1 MKTGATLR
9 AVMTALSGPVTGL
22 VTAPGGLDVE
32 LRAVVIA
39 EPGDPV
45 GPGDLVLVAGARG
58 EAAVPVIEAA
68 AGCGAAAVAVKGAPV
83 EAMRQAGIAVLGVA
97 ADARWDQV
105 ETLARAVIEG
115 AGADGDSHQDLFS
128 LAQTVATL
136 TGGAVTIEDTAHRV
150 LAYSESDDEVDELR
164 RQSILGRNC
173 PEPYLAHLREWGVYQ
188 RLWAGEE
195 IVDIAERPDLG
206 VRRRLV
212 VGVHAGSRPLGSIW
226 VQEGRAPLAGRSG
239 EVLRGAGRLAALHL
253 ARLYGGTATARAEE
267 DLAVGLLTGSFDSE
281 GLARHLGVDPATPT
295 AVIAV
300 DLRERPDRSWLE
312 LRRTQATEIISVH
325 AAAYRRDAMVIP
337 ACGFI
342 YILLP
347 DPAGATLPAWTTDLV
362 AALRRHMGTPV
373 QAAVSGVA
381 AHVSEVPRAK
391 KEGSRILEIIA
402 PAPERLVA
410 TLEEVRSS
418 LVLREMLNVL
428 RGSGLRDPSLDALE
442 PELAH
447 TLLAYL
453 DSFGDV
459 AAAAEVLHVHP
470 NTVRHRLRRAGAIT
484 GIDLSDPEQRLVAMI
499 QLRLGS

>member
-1 MKTGATLR
+1 M
-9 AVMTALSGPVTGL
+9 
-22 VTAPGGLDVE
+22 
-32 LRAVVIA
+32 
-39 EPGDPV
+39 
-45 GPGDLVLVAGARG
+45 
-58 EAAVPVIEAA
+58 
-68 AGCGAAAVAVKGAPV
+68 
-83 EAMRQAGIAVLGVA
+83 
-97 ADARWDQV
+97 
-105 ETLARAVIEG
+105 
-115 AGADGDSHQDLFS
+115 
-128 LAQTVATL
+128 
-136 TGGAVTIEDTAHRV
+136 
-150 LAYSESDDEVDELR
+150 
-164 RQSILGRNC
+164 
-173 PEPYLAHLREWGVYQ
+173 
-188 RLWAGEE
+188 
-195 IVDIAERPDLG
+195 
-206 VRRRLV
+206 
-212 VGVHAGSRPLGSIW
+212 
-226 VQEGRAPLAGRSG
+226 
-239 EVLRGAGRLAALHL
+239 
-253 ARLYGGTATARAEE
+253 
-267 DLAVGLLTGSFDSE
+267 GLLTGSFDAE

-381 AHVSEVPRAK
+381 GHVSEVPRAK

-418 LVLREMLNVL
+418 MVLREMLNVL
-428 RGSGLRDPSLDALE
+428 RGSGLHDPSLDALE

-453 DSFGDV
+453 DTFGDV
-459 AAAAEVLHVHP
+459 AAAAETLHVHP

>member
-9 AVMTALSGPVTGL
+9 AVMSALGGPVTGL
-22 VTAPGGLDVE
+22 VAAPGGLDVE

-68 AGCGAAAVAVKGAPV
+68 AGCGAAAVAVKGTPV
-83 EAMRQAGIAVLGVA
+83 EAMRQAGIAVLSVA
-97 ADARWDQV
+97 AGARWDQV
-105 ETLARAVIEG
+105 ETLARAAIEG
-115 AGADGDSHQDLFS
+115 AGGDSHQDLFS

-150 LAYSESDDEVDELR
+150 LAYSESDDDVDELR

-173 PEPYLAHLREWGVYQ
+173 PESYLAHLREWGVYQ

-195 IVDIAERPDLG
+195 VVDVAERPDLG

-212 VGVHAGSRPLGSIW
+212 IGVHAGSRPLGSIW
-226 VQEGRAPLAGRSG
+226 VQEGRAPLAGRG
-239 EVLRGAGRLAALHL
+239 VEVLRGASRLAALHL
-253 ARLYGGTATARAEE
+253 ARLYGGAATARTEQ
-267 DLAVGLLTGSFDSE
+267 DLAVGLLTGRFDSE
-281 GLARHLGVDPATPT
+281 GLARHLGVDPGTPT

-337 ACGFI
+337 ACGLV

-347 DPAGATLPAWTTDLV
+347 DPAGATLSTWTTDLV
-362 AALRRHMGTPV
+362 AALRRHLGTPV

-402 PAPERLVA
+402 SAPERLMATVA
-410 TLEEVRSS
+410 EVRSS
-418 LVLREMLNVL
+418 IVLGDMLDVL
-428 RGSGLRDPSLDALE
+428 RGSGLHDPTLDALE

-453 DSFGDV
+453 DAFGDV

-470 NTVRHRLRRAGAIT
+470 NTVRHRMRRAGALT
-484 GIDLSDPEQRLVAMI
+484 GLDLSDPEQRLVAMI